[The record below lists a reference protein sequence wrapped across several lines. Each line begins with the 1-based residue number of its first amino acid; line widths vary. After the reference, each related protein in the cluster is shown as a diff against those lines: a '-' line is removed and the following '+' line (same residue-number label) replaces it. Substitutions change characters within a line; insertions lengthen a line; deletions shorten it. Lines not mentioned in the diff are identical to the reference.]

1 MKRTNSF
8 LIFLILIFFDI
19 SISFSN
25 DYLIKKVEIKGNKRI
40 PTSFITNITNK
51 YFNKNITDDEI
62 NILTKNLYQSD
73 FFDEISIKVDDNTLY
88 IEVIETPIINEV
100 YFFGNDFFNDDQL
113 KDIVKIKKRDTFSKS
128 KLNQAIE
135 NIKLQYSKTGRAFAK
150 VEVSKKELS
159 QSRVNLLFEITE
171 GELVKVSKVNFF
183 GNKVFTDN
191 KLKSVIKTKER
202 KFYRFFGSSLFKEE
216 NIVLDKNLLKRFYNR
231 RGFVDFK
238 VLSYKRELL
247 PDYSGYNINII
258 LNEGNRFV
266 VNDILIENELSND
279 TSKKDILNQVYIK
292 KGDIFDER
300 ALEESK
306 KNINKFF
313 EENGYTFIKIKHKIL
328 NKDNKDSKMD
338 IKIFITEAVKSY
350 VRRINISGNTR
361 TIDKVIRRE
370 LLLLEGDPFNGQK
383 LKNSLNALKRL
394 GYFKSVDVNILKTDT
409 SGVVDIELIVKENL
423 TGTFSFGIGYDS
435 VEKTSLALGLEE
447 KNFLGKGIKTRISIN
462 ASENST
468 KYNIGI
474 TEPYFQDTP
483 LSLSGDIF
491 DQEREVGQKDI
502 EINGFEIG
510 LGFRLNE
517 YRNRVGYRYKSSK
530 TTTDNN
536 FTGTSISGEE
546 GIEIET
552 SLINYRISSNNTDS
566 FLNPTNGVKKS
577 LKMSMAGLGG
587 DAKFL
592 KTEAA
597 FKEYIPFNYGDYIFS
612 YGSKLGVISS
622 LEDEKVT
629 SSNRF
634 YFNSNSVRGFDLNGI
649 GPRDNGNDNAVGG
662 NKFYT
667 GQVEVKAK
675 KLIPG
680 DLGIDISVFSDIGSL
695 WDTDYPTNVTG
706 VNDSNPRASAGIAIY
721 WNTVVGPLNFIW
733 GWPISEESYDKDN
746 NFKFSIGTSF

>member
-8 LIFLILIFFDI
+8 LIFVIFIFLDI

-25 DYLIKKVEIKGNKRI
+25 DYLIKKVEVTGNKRI

-51 YFNKNITDDEI
+51 YFNKKITDEEI
-62 NILTKNLYQSD
+62 NVITKNLYQSD
-73 FFDEISIKVDDNTLY
+73 FFDDISVKVNNDTLY
-88 IEVIETPIINEV
+88 VEVIETPIINEI
-100 YFFGNDFFNDDQL
+100 FFYGNSFFSDDQL
-113 KDIVKIKKRDTFSKS
+113 KDIVKINKRDTLSKN
-128 KLNQAIE
+128 KLNQVIE
-135 NIKLQYSKTGRAFAK
+135 NIKLQYSKTGRTFAK

-171 GELVKVSKVNFF
+171 GELVKVNKINFF
-183 GNKVFTDN
+183 GNKVFSNN
-191 KLKSVIKTKER
+191 KLKSLIKTKES
-202 KFYRFFGSSLFKEE
+202 KFYRFFGGSVFKEE
-216 NIVLDKNLLKRFYNR
+216 NIILDKNLLKKFYNR

-258 LNEGNRFV
+258 VNEGNSFV
-266 VNDILIENELSND
+266 INNVLIQNELSNK
-279 TSKKDILNQVYIK
+279 SKKDILDQIYLK

-300 ALEESK
+300 ALQESK
-306 KNINKFF
+306 KNINNFF
-313 EENGYTFIKIKHKIL
+313 EKDGYTFIKIKHKIL
-328 NKDNKDSKMD
+328 NKDDKNSKLD
-338 IKIFITEAVKSY
+338 LKFFITEAVKSY
-350 VRRINISGNTR
+350 VRRININGNTR
-361 TIDKVIRRE
+361 TLDKVIRRE
-370 LLLLEGDPFNGQK
+370 LLILEGDPFNGQK
-383 LKNSLNALKRL
+383 LKSSLNALKRL

-409 SGVVDIELIVKENL
+409 EGVVDIELNVKEDL
-423 TGTFSFGIGYDS
+423 TGSFSFGIGYDS

-447 KNFLGKGIKTRISIN
+447 KNFLGKGIKTRISVRT
-462 ASENST
+462 SEKSS

-491 DQEREVGQKDI
+491 DQEIEIGQKDI
-502 EINGFEIG
+502 EKQGFQVGI
-510 LGFRLNE
+510 GFRLND
-517 YRNRVGYRYKSSK
+517 YRNKFGYRYTSSK
-530 TTTDNN
+530 TTTDAD

-552 SLINYRISSNNTDS
+552 SLVNYVISSNNTDS
-566 FLNPTNGVKKS
+566 FFNPTKGVKKS
-577 LKMSMAGLGG
+577 LSVSVAGVGG
-587 DAKFL
+587 DSKFL

-612 YGSKLGVISS
+612 YGTKLGAISS
-622 LEDEKVT
+622 LEDEQVT

-649 GPRDNGNDNAVGG
+649 GPRDDGNDNAVGG

-667 GQVEVKAK
+667 GQIEVKAT
-675 KLIPG
+675 KLVPG
-680 DLGIDISVFSDIGSL
+680 DLGIDVSIFSDIGSL

-706 VNDSNPRASAGIAIY
+706 VNDSSPRASAGVAVY
-721 WNTVVGPLNFIW
+721 WNTAVGPLNFIW
-733 GWPISEESYDKDN
+733 GWPISEENYDKDN